1 MRTFLKGEL
10 EHAEGLSEQ
19 FLVTA
24 NVGNGTNRLRKLSAM
39 EKVVSHPADREEET
53 PYVFDGLRILPAEFA
68 ILHDLSHGAW

>member
-1 MRTFLKGEL
+1 
-10 EHAEGLSEQ
+10 
-19 FLVTA
+19 
-24 NVGNGTNRLRKLSAM
+24 M